1 VRSVA
6 KAGDYP
12 FVYEATMQ
20 WNNTTLAGQTDK
32 IGFLTAMRSGFD
44 TPNGLA
50 ALGSDVG
57 QGVMSR
63 TASYTGAYIDAVG
76 NAALFG
82 SSVSRTTG
90 NSCGA
95 LRVIK

>member
-1 VRSVA
+1 VA

-20 WNNTTLAGQTDK
+20 WNNTTLSGQTDK
-32 IGFLTAMRSGFD
+32 LAFLGALRTGFG
-44 TPNGLA
+44 TPNALA
-50 ALGSDVG
+50 AVDADTQ
-57 QGVMSR
+57 QGVMSPPA
-63 TASYTGAYIDAVG
+63 TYAGAYVDAVG

-82 SSVSRTTG
+82 SRVTRVTG

-95 LRVIK
+95 LRITK